1 MDDFHCRLIVEHS
14 CNRNR
19 RRNSPKFPGKYH
31 RVLLLKIQSNT
42 KTKWRERE
50 RPRMV
55 EKRFDRRRSFL
66 ENANRSSFFQ
76 QEERKDRGAGDSGRK
91 VERDA
96 AGYRDGMT
104 INDVGRR
111 RRIETIGWK
120 LRRAIVAPADGPLG
134 SGRCH
139 SLTLGYQFTSVLRR

>member
-1 MDDFHCRLIVEHS
+1 
-14 CNRNR
+14 
-19 RRNSPKFPGKYH
+19 
-31 RVLLLKIQSNT
+31 
-42 KTKWRERE
+42 
-50 RPRMV
+50 MV

-104 INDVGRR
+104 INDSSEDEEGSRQSA
-111 RRIETIGWK
+111 GNYDAPL
-120 LRRAIVAPADGPLG
+120 LRPQTGPWVQVVAT
-134 SGRCH
+134 R
-139 SLTLGYQFTSVLRR
+139 